1 VDIGALTTGFLTGLR
16 EGVEAALIVAII
28 LAYLAKTGNARHFPK
43 IWLGAGGAVLLS
55 AVAGVA
61 LFVSVGGFEEPYEQ
75 IFEGLTMLLAAGVVT
90 WMLFWMRRQA
100 GLVKGE
106 LHAAVDRV
114 LTEGSL
120 WGLAVLAFVAV
131 IREGIET
138 SLFLVAQV
146 NAADTASSS
155 VLLGAVAGLLVA
167 TGLGYGFYHGS
178 RLLDLRSF
186 FRWTGIG
193 LIFIAAGL
201 LSHAVHEFIEVGIIT
216 FGKET
221 AFDLTGIL
229 PHDEGSGSLLGQ
241 LLRALFGYSATPEWT
256 TLIVHVTYLVAVL
269 TLYLRPV
276 QPAPRQPREEIVAP
290 QA

>member
-1 VDIGALTTGFLTGLR
+1 
-16 EGVEAALIVAII
+16 
-28 LAYLAKTGNARHFPK
+28 
-43 IWLGAGGAVLLS
+43 
-55 AVAGVA
+55 
-61 LFVSVGGFEEPYEQ
+61 
-75 IFEGLTMLLAAGVVT
+75 
-90 WMLFWMRRQA
+90 
-100 GLVKGE
+100 
-106 LHAAVDRV
+106 
-114 LTEGSL
+114 
-120 WGLAVLAFVAV
+120 VAV

-155 VLLGAVAGLLVA
+155 VLIGAVAGLLVA
-167 TGLGYGFYHGS
+167 IGLGYGFYHGS

-216 FGKET
+216 FGTAT
-221 AFDLTGIL
+221 AFDLSGIL

-256 TLIVHVTYLVAVL
+256 TLIVHVAYLVVVL

-276 QPAPRQPREEIVAP
+276 QPAPRQPREEIIAP
-290 QA
+290 EA